1 MGEESADEK
10 LEIIPVADVL
20 VRDIVLENG
29 KLSAQCSQQLKR
41 TLFALRFQTAIDE
54 TEVECPKL
62 RAPSKGIPRGSSS
75 SSCDKTAPK
84 RKPDVETTVRPLHQ
98 AAPSASVVRGIKIFV
113 KSASPDI

>member
-41 TLFALRFQTAIDE
+41 TLFALRFQTSIDE

-62 RAPSKGIPRGSSS
+62 SALSKGIPRSS
-75 SSCDKTAPK
+75 KELPKGAPKAAPK
-84 RKPDVETTVRPLHQ
+84 RKPDVETAAASGRPKRQ
-98 AAPSASVVRGIKIFV
+98 CRQEAPQGN
-113 KSASPDI
+113 